1 MAKAWGPGAETGGNR
16 KASVE
21 SVSKKTTLYRPGL
34 CFSASS
40 GSIYQPSPAHGEEER
55 CVKEKIRKSPVPG
68 AAVMGKP
75 NATAL
80 CPPGCSMLLA
90 GDEFSHWSQESFIL
104 FFPPHL
110 GLDLYYDKATQSI
123 ALVCQISP
131 LLSGVSVL
139 LAKNTSS
146 LPDGQGILQRWGT
159 IESSCAARISERC
172 N

>member
-1 MAKAWGPGAETGGNR
+1 MPLPSVPRDAPGRGQAL
-16 KASVE
+16 
-21 SVSKKTTLYRPGL
+21 TL
-34 CFSASS
+34 
-40 GSIYQPSPAHGEEER
+40 
-55 CVKEKIRKSPVPG
+55 VPG
-68 AAVMGKP
+68 VF
-75 NATAL
+75 L
-80 CPPGCSMLLA
+80 
-90 GDEFSHWSQESFIL
+90 FY

-146 LPDGQGILQRWGT
+146 LPDGQGILQHWGT

>member
-68 AAVMGKP
+68 AAVMGSPKCH
-75 NATAL
+75 
-80 CPPGCSMLLA
+80 CPLSPGMLLA
-90 GDEFSHWSQESFIL
+90 GDKLSHWSQESFYFI
-104 FFPPHL
+104 FFPHIWAWI
-110 GLDLYYDKATQSI
+110 YIMTK
-123 ALVCQISP
+123 P
-131 LLSGVSVL
+131 L
-139 LAKNTSS
+139 N
-146 LPDGQGILQRWGT
+146 Q
-159 IESSCAARISERC
+159 
-172 N
+172 